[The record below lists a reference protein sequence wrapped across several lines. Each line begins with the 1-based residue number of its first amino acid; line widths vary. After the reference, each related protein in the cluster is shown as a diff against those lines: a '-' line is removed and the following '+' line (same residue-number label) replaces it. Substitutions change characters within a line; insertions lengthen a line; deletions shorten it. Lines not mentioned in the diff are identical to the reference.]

1 MDPGTAAGIAGS
13 GAFGLYALMKM
24 LKRLFG
30 FKSCKYHSQSN
41 NDECIFG
48 CRATKRAP
56 KDKGKGP
63 EPEPDPELT
72 EVNL

>member
-24 LKRLFG
+24 LKRLLG
-30 FKSCKYHSQSN
+30 FKKCKYHSKSD

-48 CRATKRAP
+48 CRATKREKKT
-56 KDKGKGP
+56 KDQGTEP
-63 EPEPDPELT
+63 EPELELH